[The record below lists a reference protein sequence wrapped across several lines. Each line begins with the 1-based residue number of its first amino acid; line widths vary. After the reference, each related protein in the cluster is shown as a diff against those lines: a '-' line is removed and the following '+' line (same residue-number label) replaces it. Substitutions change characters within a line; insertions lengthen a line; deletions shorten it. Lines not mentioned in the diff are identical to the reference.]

1 MKPQNSK
8 RSRRPEPRED
18 RRAPWAA
25 PLVGFVGALLLA
37 GAGLGYAGC
46 RSGEA
51 ERDGAAGGLEPSVGP
66 GAAVEP
72 PGSDDELEKPA
83 LPAGSSEAVAAAAPS
98 KEPGFDPDAPYDG
111 PLLGAMAHQT
121 PVYPEPRFSDERLGY
136 IRQGGKV
143 PVDPKPIKKPN
154 CKQGWYRLLEGG
166 FVCGKY
172 STLDLDNPRVKLG
185 IRTPDLSAILP
196 YQYAYNRFHG
206 TPLYKTLPTR
216 EDMLRYEPYLAEKE
230 KKPID
235 KGASEKSPTDKLESG
250 GNEAAKKPAAEA
262 PSAQPSSEPVREV
275 RKSAKRV
282 PGEEGAGGA
291 AAASA
296 RSSAREDAR
305 AEEAVSAVSP
315 VDTEQ
320 AEAEQAEPEAPKAWW
335 QSDEKKPAVSL
346 ADLEKDADGNLS
358 KRMVKGFF
366 VAIDKSFGWN
376 DRLWYRTTGGLV
388 APADRM
394 YINKAPESKGV
405 DWPEGAKRVG
415 FVLSDKARKYEL
427 SADGKA
433 MKDVGKLEL
442 RSAVPLTDEERELGG
457 TKYLRSLEGHWV
469 KSQQCAVTEAG
480 PKPDEVGERE
490 RWVDVD
496 LSSKTL
502 VLFEGTRPVYTAL
515 VSPGKR
521 SKEKKKNHATPTGS
535 WRIREKHI
543 AVTMDGDGASGD
555 LPYSIEDV
563 PFVAYYKGSYALHG
577 AFWHSNFGREM
588 SHGCVNLS
596 PRDARVVFDF
606 VEPRLPKGWH
616 AVWAT
621 KAKPGSLVVVHD

>member
-1 MKPQNSK
+1 MKPEIQK
-8 RSRRPEPRED
+8 RAKRPAPRGVEPR
-18 RRAPWAA
+18 RWAA
-25 PLVGFVGALLLA
+25 PIAGFVGAVLVA

-51 ERDGAAGGLEPSVGP
+51 PLERTDEPEPSGATSATAESVEPAGGE
-66 GAAVEP
+66 
-72 PGSDDELEKPA
+72 DELEKPA
-83 LPAGSSEAVAAAAPS
+83 PPAGSSEAVAAAAPAR
-98 KEPGFDPDAPYDG
+98 EPGFDPDAPYDG
-111 PLLGAMAHQT
+111 PLLGAMALQT

-172 STLDLDNPRVKLG
+172 STLDLENPRVKLG
-185 IRTPDLSAILP
+185 IRAPDLSAILP

-216 EDMLRYEPYLAEKE
+216 EDMLRYEPYLAEK
-230 KKPID
+230 KPAD
-235 KGASEKSPTDKLESG
+235 KGAKEEPATKKAEG
-250 GNEAAKKPAAEA
+250 GGDEAAKKAALDTSSTKPASDAA
-262 PSAQPSSEPVREV
+262 REG
-275 RKSAKRV
+275 RRSAKRV
-282 PGEEGAGGA
+282 PGDEGAGGA
-291 AAASA
+291 PSA
-296 RSSAREDAR
+296 RDDAR
-305 AEEAVSAVSP
+305 AEQAAAAPSP
-315 VDTEQ
+315 DDAQ
-320 AEAEQAEPEAPKAWW
+320 AAEAEPAEPEAPKAWW

-394 YINKAPESKGV
+394 YINKAPESKGI

-415 FVLSDKARKYEL
+415 FVLSDKARKYTL
-427 SADGKA
+427 SSDGKTL
-433 MKDVGKLEL
+433 KDVGKLEL
-442 RSAVPLTDEERELGG
+442 RAAVPLTDEEREIGG
-457 TKYLRSLEGHWV
+457 TKYLRAVEGYWV

-480 PKPDEVGERE
+480 PKPDEVGEHE

-496 LSSKTL
+496 LSSKTI

>member
-1 MKPQNSK
+1 MKHETQKRPK
-8 RSRRPEPRED
+8 RSEPRGAEP
-18 RRAPWAA
+18 RRWAA
-25 PLVGFVGALLLA
+25 PLVGFVGAVLAA

-46 RSGEA
+46 RGGDDEA
-51 ERDGAAGGLEPSVGP
+51 RERADELEPS
-66 GAAVEP
+66 GAPSDTAQASEP
-72 PGSDDELEKPA
+72 AGGDDELEKPA
-83 LPAGSSEAVAAAAPS
+83 LPAGSSEAVAAAAPP

-111 PLLGAMAHQT
+111 PLLGAMALQT

-172 STLDLDNPRVKLG
+172 STLDLENPRVKLG
-185 IRTPDLSAILP
+185 IRAPDLSAILP

-216 EDMLRYEPYLAEKE
+216 EDMLRYEPYLAEK
-230 KKPID
+230 KPAD
-235 KGASEKSPTDKLESG
+235 KGAKEEPATKTAEG
-250 GNEAAKKPAAEA
+250 GGDEAAKKAALDTS
-262 PSAQPSSEPVREV
+262 SAKPSSDAAREG
-275 RKSAKRV
+275 RRSAKRV
-282 PGEEGAGGA
+282 PGDEGSGGA
-291 AAASA
+291 PGT
-296 RSSAREDAR
+296 RDDVR
-305 AEEAVSAVSP
+305 AEQAAPAESEAGAQ
-315 VDTEQ
+315 T
-320 AEAEQAEPEAPKAWW
+320 AEAEPAEPETPKAWW

-415 FVLSDKARKYEL
+415 FVLSDKARKHTL
-427 SADGKA
+427 SADGKTL
-433 MKDVGKLEL
+433 KDAGKLEL
-442 RSAVPLTDEERELGG
+442 RAAVPLTDEEREIAGA
-457 TKYLRSLEGHWV
+457 KYLRSVEGYWV

-496 LSSKTL
+496 LSSKTI

-521 SKEKKKNHATPTGS
+521 SKDKKKNHATPTGS